1 MELFIRYPLQVQEE
15 TLNKLLSEARFTE
28 FGWKYGFK
36 DIRNSRQFKER
47 VPIQS
52 YEALKPYIDRQLQG
66 ENDLLWP
73 GEVKWFAKSSG
84 TTSSKSKFIPVTSES
99 LEDCHFNGGKD
110 MLSIYCH
117 NNPDTQLFTGKGL
130 SVGGSNSIN
139 RFNQGSYY
147 GDLSAVLMQ
156 NLPLWA
162 EYHRT
167 PDLDIALMDEWE
179 QKIQRIVEQ
188 TKEIDVTSMTGVPSW
203 TMVLC
208 KHLLAET
215 GKGSLL
221 DVWPNLEVFFHGGV
235 SFQPYKDAFQDLVGD
250 SGIQYLETYNASEGF
265 FGIQD
270 RSDSNEMLLMLDYG
284 IYYEFVPVE
293 EVGSENPNVVTLQD
307 VQVGKNYAMV
317 ISTNGGLWR
326 YLIGDTVKFTSTDPF
341 RILITGRVKS
351 FINAF
356 GEELIVQNAELAMR
370 KTCEATGARVADY
383 TAAPKFFQGS
393 EKGLHQWLVE
403 FSSYPQSNQEFSEVL
418 DKELMKL
425 NSDYEAKRHGDLL
438 LQAPEII
445 VAPQGTFNEWLASQG
460 KLGGQHKVPRLS
472 NNRDLLE
479 SLLPIIGKLA

>member
-28 FGWKYGFK
+28 FGWKHGFK
-36 DIRNSRQFKER
+36 DVRNASQFKER

-84 TTSSKSKFIPVTSES
+84 TTSSKSKFIPVTSKS
-99 LEDCHFNGGKD
+99 LEDCHFKGGKD

-167 PDLDIALMDEWE
+167 PDLEIALMAEWE

-188 TKEIDVTSMTGVPSW
+188 TKDIDVTSMTGVPSW

-215 GKGSLL
+215 GKESLL
-221 DVWPNLEVFFHGGV
+221 EVWPNLEVFFHGGV
-235 SFQPYKDAFQDLVGD
+235 SFQPYKDAFLSLIGG
-250 SGIQYLETYNASEGF
+250 SGIHFLETYNASEGF

-284 IYYEFVPVE
+284 VYYEFIPVE
-293 EVGSENPNVVTLQD
+293 EVGSNDPKVVALQD
-307 VQVGKNYAMV
+307 VQVGKNYAIV

-326 YLIGDTVKFTSTDPF
+326 YLIGDTIKFTSTDPF

-370 KTCEATGARVADY
+370 KTCEATGARVTDY
-383 TAAPKFFQGS
+383 TAAPKFIQGS

-403 FSSYPQSNQEFSEVL
+403 FSSYPEFDL
-418 DKELMKL
+418 DFADILDNELMKL
-425 NSDYEAKRHGDLL
+425 NSDYEAKRHRGLL

-445 VAPQGTFNEWLASQG
+445 VAPPGTFNEWLASQG

-472 NNRDLLE
+472 NNRDILE
-479 SLLPIIGKLA
+479 SILPIVGKLA